1 MNREAALS
9 YKSGVMFTRTFTG
22 VAGLLL
28 VTCLC
33 LHAGPISFSGQFDP
47 ALATVQLNGGNG
59 QFLTG
64 GAPASVT
71 VVGSDSGTDQ
81 AIYTLVTWN
90 VTSPVTNL
98 WFYWVYQT
106 SDCCGPSWDPA
117 GYYLNGSYIQLSNDS
132 GPDLQSGMVTIASL
146 SPGDSFGFYVYTV
159 DDIEGPASLKITGVP
174 EPGTFALLGVGG
186 LALLVRR
193 ASRSGRKATA

>member
-1 MNREAALS
+1 MS
-9 YKSGVMFTRTFTG
+9 YKSRVMFTRTFTG

-47 ALATVQLNGGNG
+47 SLATVQLNGGNG

-71 VVGSDSGTDQ
+71 VVGSDSGTGQ
-81 AIYTLVTWN
+81 GIYTLVTWN

-98 WFYWVYQT
+98 WFNWFYETMDV
-106 SDCCGPSWDPA
+106 DGPSLDPA
-117 GYYLNGSYIQLSNDS
+117 GYYLNGNHIQLSNDS
-132 GPDLQSGMVTIASL
+132 GPNLQSGMVTIASL
-146 SPGDSFGFYVYTV
+146 SPGDTFGFYVYTV
-159 DDIEGPASLKITGVP
+159 DDVLGPARLTVTGVP